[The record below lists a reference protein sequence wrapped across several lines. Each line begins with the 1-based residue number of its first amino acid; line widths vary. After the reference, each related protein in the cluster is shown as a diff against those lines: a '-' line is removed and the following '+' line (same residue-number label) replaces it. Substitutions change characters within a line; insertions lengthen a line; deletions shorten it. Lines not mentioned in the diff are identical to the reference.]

1 MTSFVI
7 VDVVSFGVF
16 LHVEKYNSNSQ
27 LQNSLGLLNKI
38 EQNITTQSK
47 QFQSLSSELDKLKK
61 DVQNLNQKLSKELV
75 FREALRFILAAEGGI
90 SNDKNDSGGLTK
102 FGITHTEYYNYRAK
116 KGLAQR
122 SVRLIS
128 PSEAQDIYKHY
139 YWENSGCDYPP
150 RRIAIACLDWQV
162 NSGRGF
168 STLQASIGVKPDA
181 IVGHQTLNE
190 LNYWLAKGKETEL
203 LHNYFDIREND
214 YRRWGVGSQ
223 RVFLQGWMSR
233 AEALKK
239 YLHV

>member
-1 MTSFVI
+1 
-7 VDVVSFGVF
+7 
-16 LHVEKYNSNSQ
+16 
-27 LQNSLGLLNKI
+27 GLK
-38 EQNITTQSK
+38 
-47 QFQSLSSELDKLKK
+47 
-61 DVQNLNQKLSKELV
+61 
-75 FREALRFILAAEGGI
+75 FILAAEGGV
-90 SNDKNDSGGLTK
+90 SDDKGDTGGLTK
-102 FGITHTEYYNYRAK
+102 FGITHTEYFNYLSQ

-190 LNYWLAKGKETEL
+190 LNYW
-203 LHNYFDIREND
+203 
-214 YRRWGVGSQ
+214 
-223 RVFLQGWMSR
+223 
-233 AEALKK
+233 
-239 YLHV
+239 